1 MLAHVNVLNC
11 HSRSTGEAAY
21 LRTEFSVRGEFVNHR
36 DKEIIEPICDDVDPE
51 SSKTSED
58 LMKKMDQDDATT
70 AKQNAIE
77 LLRKEKERKNFKA
90 KVHQEDRKYAQEV
103 FSKFIGL
110 DVDLKFPGN

>member
-36 DKEIIEPICDDVDPE
+36 DKDIIEPICDDVDPE

-58 LMKKMDQDDATT
+58 LMKRMDQDDATT
-70 AKQNAIE
+70 MKQNAIE
-77 LLRKEKERKNFKA
+77 LLRKEEERKNFKA
-90 KVHQEDRKYAQEV
+90 KDGQEDRKYAQEV
-103 FSKFIGL
+103 FCKFIGL
-110 DVDLKFPGN
+110 DVDIKFPGN